1 MMKVLASLALV
12 QLIVQLAGARKAIRD
27 GIAYELPFKQG
38 KPENVA
44 RDMWTMGS
52 GRSAPWPLLGAHAA
66 AIVLLLARPRRWVR
80 RVLGLLGAAYVLGIL
95 GERPARESLR
105 HPDRETTPRLAAVLT
120 LPGALAL
127 LGLARRKRR
136 PAAQS

>member
-1 MMKVLASLALV
+1 MMKILASLALV

-27 GIAYELPFKQG
+27 GIPYELPFKQG

-52 GRSAPWPLLGAHAA
+52 ERSAPWPLLGAHAA

-80 RVLGLLGAAYVLGIL
+80 RVLGLLGAAYVSGIL
-95 GERPARESLR
+95 AERPARESLR
-105 HPDRETTPRLAAVLT
+105 HPDRETTPRLAAVLA

-127 LGLARRKRR
+127 LGLVRRKRR
-136 PAAQS
+136 PAAPS